1 MRTRFSF
8 DTNILIYA
16 AEPNNAG
23 KNLIARDLIR
33 NAHAND
39 AGAVSEQSIT
49 EFLYAATRR
58 TNIRFRDAVAY
69 VQDILE
75 LFDLLL
81 AREDIVRR
89 TLDVL
94 SRHRLSVWDARM
106 VALCGTHDY
115 TVLFSEDMQDHGLYD
130 GVRVINPFRSS
141 NRDIVDEV
149 VNS

>member
-1 MRTRFSF
+1 MRTKFSF

-16 AEPNNAG
+16 AEQDNAG

-33 NAHAND
+33 DSHAND
-39 AGAVSEQSIT
+39 AGAITEQSVT
-49 EFLYAATRR
+49 EFLSAATRKG
-58 TNIRFRDAVAY
+58 NIPFRDAAAY

-81 AREDIVRR
+81 ARQDIVHR

-141 NRDIVDEV
+141 NRNIVEEV
-149 VNS
+149 LNS